1 MPVCIFILC
10 FFSRELK
17 AAAATAV
24 VPSAFPSFLH
34 QVEEAARRFQCKEV
48 SSSSGKEW
56 WCSENIKAILH
67 RTACLHPVLV
77 SSMHRCTIPCRIYRI
92 SED

>member
-34 QVEEAARRFQCKEV
+34 QVEEAARR
-48 SSSSGKEW
+48 SSVKKLAAAVAGG
-56 WCSENIKAILH
+56 
-67 RTACLHPVLV
+67 VV
-77 SSMHRCTIPCRIYRI
+77 Q
-92 SED
+92 